1 MAAAVALGA
10 VTLSGASADATIS
23 QTVVASADAYVSSR
37 ESSANLGAEPELRI
51 DSAPNENSAAR
62 VARSYVRFD
71 IPVSWEPIARATLR
85 VYATNG
91 DHGGFTVGRVAD
103 TWDEQTITWSN
114 APPQSAGPT
123 IASGPFAAGDWVSVD
138 VTPLVTGSG
147 STSFALIG
155 STPSPMAL
163 GSREQGQTV
172 APRLSIETL
181 ATAPVNQA
189 LPTISGTPQE
199 GKPLS
204 AAAGTWSG
212 TAPISYAYQWQ
223 RCDAAGGGCVQLPSA
238 TTTTY
243 TPTGAVVGSTLRV
256 VVTASNSAGSSGAG
270 SEPTPLVV
278 AAPGETSPP
287 SAPADLTSSADQSS
301 ITLTWSAS
309 SDNVAV
315 TGYDLFLKGAK
326 VASTAA
332 TNYRF
337 GGLKCGTGY
346 TIGVAAY
353 DAAGNRSSTSA
364 LASAT
369 AACAD
374 TSPPDTSPP
383 SVPSNLQVGAADQS
397 SITLTWS
404 ASSDNVAVTGYD
416 LFLNGAKVAST
427 AATNYRF
434 GGLKCGTGY
443 TIGVAAYDAAGNRSG
458 QSEVVAATGPCP
470 DTSAPTAPTGVVVT
484 AASSTS
490 VSILWSP
497 AFDNVGVSGYHL
509 FLNGSKIGSTPLTNY
524 IFGGLTC
531 ATSYSVGIEA
541 YDAAGNVS
549 ARLTMTAATSA
560 CQGSST
566 GVAPRF
572 RYIFHSGSDQAGA
585 AALGFNLLDVDTKSE
600 ADALPAGTQGLYW
613 LGDYLNAPTC
623 DWEQSDATIA
633 AKVRAGVGDPKIWG
647 YNFSNEPDPYGCPNA
662 VSQHRQRAAL
672 IRSIDPAKATFI
684 SLDMNWR
691 DQALKQIP
699 LWVGVTDYTGLNP
712 YVCFVGQPACDFAWI
727 DQVIHAADN
736 AGVAYF
742 GHVQAFQANEWRW
755 PTADELQHMLGQWA
769 ASKQKGYSLF
779 SWNYG
784 AQSLSSQPALMDVL
798 KRFNGSAS
806 GSTPGD
812 TTAPSV
818 PTGLSKAAS
827 TGTTVSLSWNAS
839 SDNVDVAGYGVY
851 RNGMLVATTSGT
863 SYTVDALTCGTS
875 YTFAVD
881 AYDATGNRSAKA
893 SLTAATGSCTD
904 MVAPTAPDAPI
915 VTGTTPTSIAL
926 FWGPSIDNVGVA
938 GYDVYVNGSKV
949 GSTAALSY
957 TFGGLS
963 CDTSYALGVE
973 AYDVAGNRSPRAS
986 LVATTSA
993 CPDIQAPSA
1002 PSNLTNTGASETSLS
1017 LSWSASTDNVGVAGY
1032 DVYRNGGKLGSTAST
1047 SYTFSGLAC
1056 GTNYTL
1062 GVAAYDTSGNH
1073 SAVVS
1078 VSAATSACSSASD
1091 QVIAAAGDICGSPT
1105 DCAPTAKLLDQLN
1118 PDAVLTLGDNAYED
1132 GSLSQ
1137 YLSEYDPNWGRQNAK
1152 VYPSPGNHEFHIANA
1167 QGYRDYF
1174 GARAPALW
1182 YSYDLGA
1189 WHVVS
1194 LAGDVGVSASA
1205 GSPQETWLKQDLAA
1219 HPSQCI
1225 LAYWHEPRW
1234 SSGDVHRND
1243 SGVAAFW
1250 SDLYVAGA
1258 DVVLNGHDHNYQR
1271 FPPLNPSGQPD
1282 TNGIRE
1288 FVVGTG
1294 GASHYGFTA
1303 SSPAPEVR
1311 NGTDFGV
1318 LKLTLH
1324 AGSYDFEFVPV
1335 AGSTFADS
1343 GSGTC
1348 HGTTQAFTS
1357 PHQTEFG
1364 FMTFARIWLKDILYS
1379 KSGLLDMLKRL
1390 NLLRLDQ

>member
-1 MAAAVALGA
+1 MLGGGRARRRWLARGCGRRPVPENVERFCSAMAAAVALGA

-243 TPTGAVVGSTLRV
+243 TPTGAEVGSTLRV

-374 TSPPDTSPP
+374 TS
-383 SVPSNLQVGAADQS
+383 
-397 SITLTWS
+397 
-404 ASSDNVAVTGYD
+404 
-416 LFLNGAKVAST
+416 
-427 AATNYRF
+427 
-434 GGLKCGTGY
+434 
-443 TIGVAAYDAAGNRSG
+443 
-458 QSEVVAATGPCP
+458 
-470 DTSAPTAPTGVVVT
+470 APTAPTGVVVT

-531 ATSYSVGIEA
+531 ATSYSVVIEA
-541 YDAAGNVS
+541 YDAAGNGA
-549 ARLTMTAATSA
+549 ARLTMTAATTA

-566 GVAPRF
+566 VAAPRF
-572 RYIFHSGSDQAGA
+572 R
-585 AALGFNLLDVDTKSE
+585 
-600 ADALPAGTQGLYW
+600 
-613 LGDYLNAPTC
+613 
-623 DWEQSDATIA
+623 
-633 AKVRAGVGDPKIWG
+633 
-647 YNFSNEPDPYGCPNA
+647 
-662 VSQHRQRAAL
+662 
-672 IRSIDPAKATFI
+672 
-684 SLDMNWR
+684 
-691 DQALKQIP
+691 
-699 LWVGVTDYTGLNP
+699 
-712 YVCFVGQPACDFAWI
+712 
-727 DQVIHAADN
+727 
-736 AGVAYF
+736 
-742 GHVQAFQANEWRW
+742 
-755 PTADELQHMLGQWA
+755 
-769 ASKQKGYSLF
+769 
-779 SWNYG
+779 
-784 AQSLSSQPALMDVL
+784 
-798 KRFNGSAS
+798 
-806 GSTPGD
+806 
-812 TTAPSV
+812 
-818 PTGLSKAAS
+818 
-827 TGTTVSLSWNAS
+827 
-839 SDNVDVAGYGVY
+839 
-851 RNGMLVATTSGT
+851 
-863 SYTVDALTCGTS
+863 
-875 YTFAVD
+875 
-881 AYDATGNRSAKA
+881 
-893 SLTAATGSCTD
+893 
-904 MVAPTAPDAPI
+904 
-915 VTGTTPTSIAL
+915 
-926 FWGPSIDNVGVA
+926 
-938 GYDVYVNGSKV
+938 
-949 GSTAALSY
+949 
-957 TFGGLS
+957 
-963 CDTSYALGVE
+963 
-973 AYDVAGNRSPRAS
+973 
-986 LVATTSA
+986 
-993 CPDIQAPSA
+993 
-1002 PSNLTNTGASETSLS
+1002 
-1017 LSWSASTDNVGVAGY
+1017 
-1032 DVYRNGGKLGSTAST
+1032 
-1047 SYTFSGLAC
+1047 
-1056 GTNYTL
+1056 
-1062 GVAAYDTSGNH
+1062 
-1073 SAVVS
+1073 
-1078 VSAATSACSSASD
+1078 
-1091 QVIAAAGDICGSPT
+1091 
-1105 DCAPTAKLLDQLN
+1105 
-1118 PDAVLTLGDNAYED
+1118 
-1132 GSLSQ
+1132 
-1137 YLSEYDPNWGRQNAK
+1137 
-1152 VYPSPGNHEFHIANA
+1152 
-1167 QGYRDYF
+1167 
-1174 GARAPALW
+1174 
-1182 YSYDLGA
+1182 
-1189 WHVVS
+1189 
-1194 LAGDVGVSASA
+1194 
-1205 GSPQETWLKQDLAA
+1205 
-1219 HPSQCI
+1219 
-1225 LAYWHEPRW
+1225 
-1234 SSGDVHRND
+1234 
-1243 SGVAAFW
+1243 
-1250 SDLYVAGA
+1250 
-1258 DVVLNGHDHNYQR
+1258 
-1271 FPPLNPSGQPD
+1271 
-1282 TNGIRE
+1282 
-1288 FVVGTG
+1288 
-1294 GASHYGFTA
+1294 
-1303 SSPAPEVR
+1303 
-1311 NGTDFGV
+1311 
-1318 LKLTLH
+1318 
-1324 AGSYDFEFVPV
+1324 
-1335 AGSTFADS
+1335 
-1343 GSGTC
+1343 
-1348 HGTTQAFTS
+1348 
-1357 PHQTEFG
+1357 
-1364 FMTFARIWLKDILYS
+1364 
-1379 KSGLLDMLKRL
+1379 
-1390 NLLRLDQ
+1390 